1 MKATVSTQEVQLALE
16 SKIGKELSSSED
28 FSKAIASVLNA
39 WSFQPDE
46 LAGFAK
52 QLEEAIFQEIYTRLG
67 RGMRYRS
74 RNGDVIHVY
83 SEDLPELA
91 DRCLALLLPR
101 FSPSAEAYAVLQP
114 MAFEQ
119 GSYAAMLTLYRRYPE
134 QLGKANLDLIAS
146 MMTQRAQGERLPE
159 LLYP

>member
-1 MKATVSTQEVQLALE
+1 MKATVSAQEVQLVLE

-28 FSKAIASVLNA
+28 FSNTIADFLNT
-39 WSFQPDE
+39 WTFQPDE
-46 LAGFAK
+46 LSDYAK
-52 QLEEAIFQEIYTRLG
+52 KLEDTIFQEIYTRLG

-74 RNGDVIHVY
+74 RNGQVIHIY
-83 SEDLPELA
+83 SDDLPELA

-114 MAFEQ
+114 LAFDS

-134 QLGKANLDLIAS
+134 HLGEMNLSFIAR
-146 MMTQRAQGERLPE
+146 MMTQRAQAECLPQI
-159 LLYP
+159 LYP